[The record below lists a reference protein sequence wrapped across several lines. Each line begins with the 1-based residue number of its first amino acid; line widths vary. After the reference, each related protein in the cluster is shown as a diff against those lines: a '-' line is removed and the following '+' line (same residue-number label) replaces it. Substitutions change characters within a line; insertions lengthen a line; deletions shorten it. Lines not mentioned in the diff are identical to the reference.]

1 MKKKN
6 IHRMVWFPRV
16 LSIIYISFFLLMS
29 LDSFEGTVP
38 LYGQIIGFL
47 IHNIPTVILFSIL
60 ILSWERPLINGIFYL
75 ALAIVMTI
83 FFHTYR
89 DLINFLVIT
98 GPVLLS
104 GLLFVI
110 SSFVPVRTEKALPE

>member
-1 MKKKN
+1 M
-6 IHRMVWFPRV
+6 
-16 LSIIYISFFLLMS
+16 IYIAFFLMMS
-29 LDSFEGTVP
+29 LDSFDSSVP

-47 IHNIPTVILFSIL
+47 IHNIPTAILFSVL
-60 ILSWERPLINGIFYL
+60 ILSWERPIINGVFYI
-75 ALAIVMTI
+75 ALAIVFTY

-89 DLINFLVIT
+89 DLVNFLVIT

-110 SSFVPVRTEKALPE
+110 ASFIPAREKKAALD